1 MPNDVRGVAVHT
13 AARIL
18 SLGGPGDILVS
29 GTTYELL
36 AGSGLLFRDG
46 GSHELKGLTGVRS
59 VYVLEDPSVSV
70 ANG

>member
-1 MPNDVRGVAVHT
+1 VHT

-18 SLGGPGDILVS
+18 SIAGPGEILVS

-36 AGSGLLFRDG
+36 AGSGLSFRDR

-59 VYVLEDPSVSV
+59 VYALDTLATPVPDS
-70 ANG
+70 